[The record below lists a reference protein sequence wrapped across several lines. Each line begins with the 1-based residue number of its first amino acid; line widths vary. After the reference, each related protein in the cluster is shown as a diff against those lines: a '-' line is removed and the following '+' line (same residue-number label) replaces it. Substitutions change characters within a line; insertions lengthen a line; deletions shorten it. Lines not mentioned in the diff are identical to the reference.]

1 MIKISLLKE
10 GNWFKHKNCTY
21 EIMSFDY
28 VFTTAKKLNNDG
40 IKHYFLNSIQVEK
53 MYKDHYQKDNP
64 DYGITDSNKKCNCNC
79 KCCDNPNHDISDLRK
94 QNND

>member
-10 GNWFKHKNCTY
+10 GNWFKHKNSTY

-28 VFTTAKKLNNDG
+28 VFTTAKKINNDG

-53 MYKDHYQKDNP
+53 MYKDHYQKNNP
-64 DYGITDSNKKCNCNC
+64 DYGITVVIKNVIVIVNVA
-79 KCCDNPNHDISDLRK
+79 IILIMI
-94 QNND
+94 